1 MNSELKKSLNS
12 LVALQNI
19 YIQLVEEEN
28 PDHVETLSNYVSVI
42 DSLKSQMKKSSIKFA
57 KAMITNEDF
66 IESLEIPNGIYITF
80 WNGLNWSFWTVW
92 IGLEMNMY
100 LPDCT
105 YVPNKE
111 STLFFPQPRCTCLFW
126 NFCK

>member
-80 WNGLNWSFWTVW
+80 WNGFNWSF
-92 IGLEMNMY
+92 
-100 LPDCT
+100 
-105 YVPNKE
+105 
-111 STLFFPQPRCTCLFW
+111 
-126 NFCK
+126 

>member
-28 PDHVETLSNYVSVI
+28 PDHAETLSNYV
-42 DSLKSQMKKSSIKFA
+42 KSHMKKTSIKFA

-80 WNGLNWSFWTVW
+80 CTV
-92 IGLEMNMY
+92 
-100 LPDCT
+100 
-105 YVPNKE
+105 
-111 STLFFPQPRCTCLFW
+111 
-126 NFCK
+126 

>member
-28 PDHVETLSNYVSVI
+28 PDHAETLSNYV
-42 DSLKSQMKKSSIKFA
+42 KSHMKKTSIKFA

-66 IESLEIPNGIYITF
+66 IESLEIPN
-80 WNGLNWSFWTVW
+80 
-92 IGLEMNMY
+92 
-100 LPDCT
+100 LP
-105 YVPNKE
+105 
-111 STLFFPQPRCTCLFW
+111 TLHFERFELG
-126 NFCK
+126 